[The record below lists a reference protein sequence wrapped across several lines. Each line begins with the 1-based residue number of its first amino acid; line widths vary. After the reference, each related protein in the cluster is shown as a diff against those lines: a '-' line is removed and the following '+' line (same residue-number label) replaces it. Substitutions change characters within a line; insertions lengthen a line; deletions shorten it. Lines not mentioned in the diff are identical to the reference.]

1 MRIGCVD
8 IGSNAVRTQIVEFGD
23 NHHFKTLY
31 QKRYPIRLGKSVFT
45 NGKLKKKRIFRPR
58 SLNNGQPARRSDRCG
73 WARRRGGAAG
83 VA

>member
-23 NHHFKTLY
+23 NHYFKTLY

-45 NGKLKKKRIFRPR
+45 NGKLKKKLI
-58 SLNNGQPARRSDRCG
+58 
-73 WARRRGGAAG
+73 AA
-83 VA
+83 VAQKLLSFSNKLEKYRKIQI